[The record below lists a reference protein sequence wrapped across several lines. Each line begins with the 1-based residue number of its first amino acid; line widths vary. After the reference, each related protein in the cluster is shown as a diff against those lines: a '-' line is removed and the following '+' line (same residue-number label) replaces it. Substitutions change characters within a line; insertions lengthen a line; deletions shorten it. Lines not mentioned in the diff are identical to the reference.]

1 MKGDYILKLMSLLA
15 VLTVI
20 LCVCSCQGAA
30 ADLRGTVYAMLEA
43 AEDRCVGS
51 VYTSDSSQGSPDYL
65 SSELLG
71 ELLGDFDFAG
81 VRGAVYL
88 CKEIDLFEISVFDC
102 PDSDTAEAVGGL
114 CAFRFDRALKTAK
127 KLGLADV
134 DFSVKIYGNRV
145 LCALCRGSER
155 VIFAG
160 LEKIKSENLLLKAK
174 KG

>member
-43 AEDRCVGS
+43 AEDRRVGS
-51 VYTSDSSQGSPDYL
+51 VYTSDSSQGAPDYL
-65 SSELLG
+65 SS
-71 ELLGDFDFAG
+71 
-81 VRGAVYL
+81 RGAVYL
-88 CKEIDLFEISVFDC
+88 CKEIDLFEISFFDC
-102 PDSDTAEAVGGL
+102 PDPDTAEAVGGL

-127 KLGLADV
+127 KLDLADV

-160 LEKIKSENLLLKAK
+160 LEKIKGENLLLKAK

>member
-1 MKGDYILKLMSLLA
+1 MRGDGELRIISFILIFTTVLA
-15 VLTVI
+15 LG
-20 LCVCSCQGAA
+20 SCQKESV
-30 ADLRGTVYAMLEA
+30 DLREVVFDMVDSSE
-43 AEDRCVGS
+43 EKRVGS
-51 VYTSDSSQGSPDYL
+51 VYTTESSQGSPDHL
-65 SSELLG
+65 SPELLG

-88 CKEIDLFEISVFDC
+88 CKEIDLFEISFFDC
-102 PDSDTAEAVGGL
+102 PDSDIAEAVGGL

-160 LEKIKSENLLLKAK
+160 LEKIKGENLLLRAK